1 MEADNAITTSPFTP
15 KQNEAIACLARGGK
29 WEEAARAAGVHVQTI
44 ANWMRKPEFK
54 QAIDV
59 YSQKSIARR
68 EKSIESKMTQLEL
81 KALETLEEIMNNA
94 QKDADR
100 VNAAKA
106 VLAHQNS
113 RKSESNNGL
122 LVNFAGL
129 QFLGSPKPDDIVT
142 GDVVNADE

>member
-1 MEADNAITTSPFTP
+1 MEADNSFITPRWTP

-29 WEEAARAAGVHVQTI
+29 WEEAARAAGVHIQTI
-44 ANWMRKPEFK
+44 SNWMRKPEFK
-54 QAIDV
+54 QAIDQ

-68 EKSIESKMTQLEL
+68 EKTVESLMSSLEVE
-81 KALETLEEIMNNA
+81 ALRTLQDLMQNA
-94 QKDADR
+94 QKESDR
-100 VNAAKA
+100 IKAAQV
-106 VLAHQNS
+106 VLSHQNS
-113 RKSESNNGL
+113 RKTESSNQM